1 MIVIH
6 GGVAIDST
14 RVDEVEEKAGP
25 FQAASRAE
33 AGCVEYQ
40 LSWKVGE
47 VASLRLLEVWAD
59 EESYVAHTR
68 AAHTAEWS
76 AFVPGAQFGV
86 RIPARAA
93 RSAAP
98 RSVAS
103 NSSASASHD
112 STVTTPRHC
121 RYQKQHPRAR
131 ASLKRSQQPP
141 GHPHNNKAI
150 QANNPPRCSSSKRRA
165 SRSRQEPWIPGRANE
180 LS

>member
-47 VASLRLLEVWAD
+47 VASLRLLEIWAD

-112 STVTTPRHC
+112 STVTTPS
-121 RYQKQHPRAR
+121 PVSRALVRPLGRPLIVQLSR
-131 ASLKRSQQPP
+131 ATPVSESFIGSGVVAVR
-141 GHPHNNKAI
+141 
-150 QANNPPRCSSSKRRA
+150 
-165 SRSRQEPWIPGRANE
+165 
-180 LS
+180 